1 MTFDSRIWLAT
12 LFSYA
17 DRLVAFALPLLV
29 LKWLERPDAYV
40 AIEYVLSLSV
50 ILATFFDAGLGGYVL
65 YHFRL
70 YRNLIL
76 TTTSTIQAYAF
87 LYLIHVLATTVS
99 IIFFYFAVQ
108 TSIESNLICLAITR
122 ACALSVIRITTQLL
136 IMHGKGALTSLLSLT
151 HWTLSAAV
159 FVLPS
164 TVNTLSFISLFFGVS
179 ILVMAVVGVQLW
191 LRQLRPLS
199 HQGLTH
205 IGDALA
211 WGWPTLLSA
220 AASMLVMNFS
230 KVYAYSQLPS
240 NEMIGFAFWLRIFS
254 VVQLTHVALMSVLS
268 LEIYQASS
276 KYLISENLRRYL
288 GYLGLPL
295 ILAVAAAIFPPF
307 SLYVIPLL
315 SITALVL
322 MAIYVFMWCISAYLE
337 NYLTRDSLN
346 VQVLVS
352 SIMALAVY
360 ALALIL
366 LKPSSVESLVAIMCF
381 SSMVYFI
388 ALVIS
393 MRKFI

>member
-1 MTFDSRIWLAT
+1 
-12 LFSYA
+12 
-17 DRLVAFALPLLV
+17 
-29 LKWLERPDAYV
+29 
-40 AIEYVLSLSV
+40 
-50 ILATFFDAGLGGYVL
+50 
-65 YHFRL
+65 
-70 YRNLIL
+70 
-76 TTTSTIQAYAF
+76 
-87 LYLIHVLATTVS
+87 
-99 IIFFYFAVQ
+99 
-108 TSIESNLICLAITR
+108 
-122 ACALSVIRITTQLL
+122 
-136 IMHGKGALTSLLSLT
+136 MHGKGALTSLLSLT